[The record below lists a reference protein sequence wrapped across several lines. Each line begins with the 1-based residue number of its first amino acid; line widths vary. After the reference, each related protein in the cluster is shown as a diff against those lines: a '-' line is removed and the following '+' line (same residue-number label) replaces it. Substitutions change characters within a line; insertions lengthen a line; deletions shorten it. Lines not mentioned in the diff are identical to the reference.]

1 MSEDFSQQ
9 IADELKRIE
18 QLAPEEQV
26 AAYRALHEL
35 LEQTLNES
43 N

>member
-1 MSEDFSQQ
+1 MSSEFSEEVQQ
-9 IADELKRIE
+9 ELARIAELGTD
-18 QLAPEEQV
+18 EQV

-35 LEQTLNES
+35 LEATLNES

>member
-1 MSEDFSQQ
+1 MSNDFAQQ
-9 IADELKRIE
+9 VADELARIE
-18 QLAPEEQV
+18 SLPLEEQV

-35 LEQTLNES
+35 LERALNES